1 MAGRHCFVIR
11 LGGFLSFFE
20 SFVELPVDSHITG
33 SAHVNFIGDAE
44 AFPQL
49 SDC

>member
-1 MAGRHCFVIR
+1 MAGRRCFVIR

-20 SFVELPVDSHITG
+20 SFVELPVDLHITG
-33 SAHVNFIGDAE
+33 SAHVNFLGDAE

-49 SDC
+49 SDG